1 MNGLKVR
8 VESKKIPK
16 GKPQEKKLTDKDI
29 SSMKIEMIKQTINI
43 LIDKIDK
50 GELSYYNVN
59 TFMILC
65 GKVLLLLIYRLS
77 SIIQLIMTLI
87 IQRI

>member
-29 SSMKIEMIKQTINI
+29 NTMKIDIIKQTIN
-43 LIDKIDK
+43 LLLDKIDK
-50 GELSYYNVN
+50 GDLSYYNVN

-65 GKVLLLLIYRLS
+65 GKVI
-77 SIIQLIMTLI
+77 
-87 IQRI
+87 

>member
-29 SSMKIEMIKQTINI
+29 NTMKIDIIKQTIN
-43 LIDKIDK
+43 LLLDKIDK
-50 GELSYYNVN
+50 GDLSY
-59 TFMILC
+59 
-65 GKVLLLLIYRLS
+65 
-77 SIIQLIMTLI
+77 
-87 IQRI
+87 